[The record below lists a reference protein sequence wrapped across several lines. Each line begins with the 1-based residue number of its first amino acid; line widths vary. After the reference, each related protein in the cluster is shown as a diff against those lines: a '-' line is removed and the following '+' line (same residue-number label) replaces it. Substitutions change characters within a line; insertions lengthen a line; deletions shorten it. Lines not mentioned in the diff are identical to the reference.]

1 MSASENH
8 PASSAAG
15 GEADHTPPTFAN
27 ANHLPEGAYVTVL
40 SGGPGM
46 SVAGWLQMSYEALES
61 KEVIDVWDEFR
72 EELYADPALNLRRSD
87 TLRARKL
94 AAGQGRPRFPSA
106 RRGPSRAEQLSYRHV
121 LRRGLEVI
129 ARLPGTTVGT
139 ARGRGMSA
147 AATTEA
153 VLGELSSRHTRDRS
167 SALALIRTNSA
178 VTAWYDLT
186 PAPAPAAPA
195 LVRGAP
201 YAAAEAGGL
210 LEAAEF
216 VAYCAYQYH
225 ARFHNRRFLWEWLP
239 ELLPA
244 ASQPL
249 RI

>member
-15 GEADHTPPTFAN
+15 GEADHIPPTFAN
-27 ANHLPEGAYVTVL
+27 ANHPPGSVYVTVL

-46 SVAGWLQMSYEALES
+46 SVAGWLQVSYEALES
-61 KEVIDVWDEFR
+61 KAVINVWDEFR
-72 EELYADPALNLRRSD
+72 EELYADPALNLRRGD

-139 ARGRGMSA
+139 ARGRSMSA

-167 SALALIRTNSA
+167 SALALIRTNPA

-244 ASQPL
+244 ASRPL
-249 RI
+249 GI

>member
-1 MSASENH
+1 
-8 PASSAAG
+8 
-15 GEADHTPPTFAN
+15 
-27 ANHLPEGAYVTVL
+27 
-40 SGGPGM
+40 M
-46 SVAGWLQMSYEALES
+46 SVAGWLQVSYEALES
-61 KEVIDVWDEFR
+61 KAVINVWDEFR
-72 EELYADPALNLRRSD
+72 EELYADPALNLRRGD

-139 ARGRGMSA
+139 ARGRSMSA

-167 SALALIRTNSA
+167 SALALIRTNPA

-244 ASQPL
+244 ASRPL
-249 RI
+249 GI